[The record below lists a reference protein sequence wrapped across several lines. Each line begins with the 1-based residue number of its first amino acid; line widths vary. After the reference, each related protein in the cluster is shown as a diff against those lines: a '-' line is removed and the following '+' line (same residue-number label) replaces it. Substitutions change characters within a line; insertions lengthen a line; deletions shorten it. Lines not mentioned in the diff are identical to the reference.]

1 MDVLLQTT
9 TALWMQLRP
18 IASSAVALTIAILT
32 IILLICIGS
41 NLAREER
48 DGMQE
53 GLVGGVWEAV
63 GSEYPKSQLPTGLLG
78 VQTMMLYADP
88 GAVGEPLNSPPP
100 TPLLSSLPCSPGTRT
115 SSSRTISLGPMIENV
130 PFDPRWVTARA
141 GWVYGPL
148 TGLNSAGLPMT
159 SSDSGSGSG
168 SGSDSGSDSGSG
180 SGAAYA
186 AA

>member
-1 MDVLLQTT
+1 MDVLQQAT
-9 TALWMQLRP
+9 TALWTQLRP
-18 IASSAVALTIAILT
+18 IAPSAVAITIAILT

-41 NLAREER
+41 NLARQER

-53 GLVGGVWEAV
+53 GMVGGVWEAV

-78 VQTMMLYADP
+78 APTMMLYADP
-88 GAVGEPLNSPPP
+88 GGAGKPLNSPSASPSP
-100 TPLLSSLPCSPGTRT
+100 IPLSSSPPCSPDTST
-115 SSSRTISLGPMIENV
+115 SSCTTASPGPVIENV

-141 GWVYGPL
+141 GWAYGPL

-159 SSDSGSGSG
+159 SSDSGS
-168 SGSDSGSDSGSG
+168 DSAST
-180 SGAAYA
+180 AVYA